1 MKKYIPVIN
10 QSILIVGIA
19 FLIAGLI
26 IAVSGGNP
34 FVSFSSMFTGAFG
47 DLYSIGQTLIK
58 FTPLAITGA
67 AIAIGMRGGLFNIG
81 AEGQLLVGALAAAWI
96 GYSLQL
102 PAVLHVPLCLLAG
115 ICGGALWGLIPGLIR
130 AYRGVNEVI
139 TTIMMNYIA
148 VYLIHFLV
156 ASPMKDP
163 NSMAPQTPQINQ
175 TAQLG
180 YIIKSADIHTGIA
193 AALLIAL
200 IFGIFLWHTKVGYEI
215 RAVGLSHRAAKT
227 AGINVNKVIAL
238 VMLISGAVSG
248 LAGSIEVL
256 GIHHKFYDQFSP
268 GYGFDSIAVALLGN
282 NSGVGVL
289 LSALLFGALNSG
301 ALNMQ
306 IETGSPKEI
315 VIIIQAV
322 IIIFAGIR
330 LVKRKK
336 AVVGKE

>member
-1 MKKYIPVIN
+1 M
-10 QSILIVGIA
+10 
-19 FLIAGLI
+19 
-26 IAVSGGNP
+26 
-34 FVSFSSMFTGAFG
+34 
-47 DLYSIGQTLIK
+47 
-58 FTPLAITGA
+58 
-67 AIAIGMRGGLFNIG
+67 
-81 AEGQLLVGALAAAWI
+81 
-96 GYSLQL
+96 
-102 PAVLHVPLCLLAG
+102 
-115 ICGGALWGLIPGLIR
+115 
-130 AYRGVNEVI
+130 
-139 TTIMMNYIA
+139 
-148 VYLIHFLV
+148 
-156 ASPMKDP
+156 
-163 NSMAPQTPQINQ
+163 
-175 TAQLG
+175 
-180 YIIKSADIHTGIA
+180 
-193 AALLIAL
+193 
-200 IFGIFLWHTKVGYEI
+200 
-215 RAVGLSHRAAKT
+215 GLSHRAAKT